1 MNGIIVELEDGT
13 TCEVTSGL
21 TDADR
26 EWLATQE
33 AAESIAQGDLYAV
46 IQAMQINTLGRL
58 RHPAL
63 VRLRNDM

>member
-1 MNGIIVELEDGT
+1 M
-13 TCEVTSGL
+13 
-21 TDADR
+21 
-26 EWLATQE
+26 E
-33 AAESIAQGDLYAV
+33 AAEMIAQGELYAV